1 MAVIKKKIQKST
13 TWNVVSTAV
22 YEFNNSVNVYLKM
35 AINVGYMSAC
45 TFVYLLYA
53 CTCRYA
59 KRNSILKMF
68 NIFFSSVLFASF
80 MLILV
85 ISVNA
90 KIPLYN

>member
-1 MAVIKKKIQKST
+1 MDGCDLKKIQKST

-68 NIFFSSVLFASF
+68 NIFFPRFYLRASC
-80 MLILV
+80 
-85 ISVNA
+85 
-90 KIPLYN
+90 